1 MTRLTLSRSLT
12 LCKVRYSVQLAGV
25 TPTLALCFSM
35 SLFLTSFP
43 LESGCKGTHFFR
55 FCKYHA
61 HFFSDFFHTL
71 VKIRC
76 KTGRYAVYF
85 FQGNPEGRNPLHI
98 IIYIITERTGKCQEK
113 IRKTADDRKT
123 ESSRSNA
130 KKGKTGVFNIPK
142 DQKKRR
148 TSETLNRSNPR
159 SRPKILQYNAE
170 FHLQTM
176 SACLI
181 KTFFRKKEHHRKG
194 KIPLCF
200 FPRKTKDQGKDRH
213 LFGEHRLLLKKD
225 RQLFNQTP
233 LCI

>member
-12 LCKVRYSVQLAGV
+12 LCKVRYSVQRTGV

-55 FCKYHA
+55 SCKYHA
-61 HFFSDFFHTL
+61 DFFLTFFTLWLKYL
-71 VKIRC
+71 VKQC
-76 KTGRYAVYF
+76 VTGCIF
-85 FQGNPEGRNPLHI
+85 FQFQIRIQNSIHI

-113 IRKTADDRKT
+113 IRETADDRKT
-123 ESSRSNA
+123 ESSQSNA
-130 KKGKTGVFNIPK
+130 KKRKTGVFRVPQK
-142 DQKKRR
+142 RKKRKA
-148 TSETLNRSNPR
+148 SETLNRSNPR
-159 SRPKILQYNAE
+159 SGPKILQYNAG

-200 FPRKTKDQGKDRH
+200 FPRKMKD
-213 LFGEHRLLLKKD
+213 L
-225 RQLFNQTP
+225 
-233 LCI
+233 

>member
-76 KTGRYAVYF
+76 KTIRYAMHF
-85 FQGNPEGRNPLHI
+85 FSISNPDTEFNTHYY
-98 IIYIITERTGKCQEK
+98 IYYNRENRKMPGKNMENDLWQKDKITLSE
-113 IRKTADDRKT
+113 
-123 ESSRSNA
+123 
-130 KKGKTGVFNIPK
+130 
-142 DQKKRR
+142 DQKG
-148 TSETLNRSNPR
+148 EM
-159 SRPKILQYNAE
+159 SRFSGPSHQKILLEKYRKYKNVS
-170 FHLQTM
+170 LYL
-176 SACLI
+176 LI
-181 KTFFRKKEHHRKG
+181 THEINYQINPPCFLFKKEK
-194 KIPLCF
+194 L
-200 FPRKTKDQGKDRH
+200 
-213 LFGEHRLLLKKD
+213 LFLWKQQHKNLNL
-225 RQLFNQTP
+225 
-233 LCI
+233 